1 MKIFIVEDNP
11 SIRRF
16 LVQVIP
22 TLSADYKIIGT
33 GSNVEEAMLF
43 LQNQTP
49 DLLLLDIELPDGKGF
64 DVLKR
69 WDDLNNKEKF
79 QGSVIF
85 ATAHNHYALQAIK
98 FSALD
103 YLLKPLD
110 VEELQKALEKA
121 AKNKA
126 TRDQFMQEKLQV
138 LERNLENV
146 YQEKPSSKQRIILS
160 DAERIHMVSEN
171 EIVRCE
177 ANGSYTTF
185 FLTEDKN
192 ITISKSIKNI
202 EAMLPNDTFYR
213 IHRSHLINLTFFAF
227 LDRKD
232 GGTVH
237 LKDGSMLP
245 IAVRKKD
252 SLLEKLRFG

>member
-11 SIRRF
+11 SIRSF

-22 TLSADYKIIGT
+22 TLSADYQIIGT
-33 GSNVEEAMLF
+33 SSNVEEAMLF

-49 DLLLLDIELPDGKGF
+49 DLLLLDVELPDGKGF

-69 WDDLNNKEKF
+69 WNELNDKEKF
-79 QGSVIF
+79 EGSVIF

-103 YLLKPLD
+103 YLLKPIN
-110 VEELQKALEKA
+110 VEELREALKKA
-121 AKNKA
+121 AEDKA
-126 TRDQFMQEKLQV
+126 TRDQFMQEKLQI
-138 LERNLENV
+138 LEQNLENV
-146 YQEKPSSKQRIILS
+146 DQEKPSGKQRIILS
-160 DAERIHMVSEN
+160 DAERIQMVSVD

-185 FLTEDKN
+185 FLTESRN

-202 EAMLPNDTFYR
+202 EAMLPDVIFYR
-213 IHRSHLINLTFFAF
+213 IHRSHLINLTFFDF

-237 LKDGSMLP
+237 LKDGSILP
-245 IAVRKKD
+245 IAVRRKD
-252 SLLEKLRFG
+252 TLLEKLRLI